1 MFKDINTLLSKSIKK
16 VGIWEQVRSEQVEKI
31 YREELE
37 RLLTRNI
44 MERLKVLY
52 FKDGTITVACLDE
65 QIVSR
70 LISFEEDII
79 KKTNQSVGHT
89 CLHSV
94 RYLT

>member
-16 VGIWEQVRSEQVEKI
+16 VGIWEQVRSEQIEKL

-52 FKDGTITVACLDE
+52 FKDGMITIACLDE
-65 QIVSR
+65 QIVEK
-70 LISFEEDII
+70 LKSFEADII
-79 KKTNQSVGHT
+79 KKINLFVGNA